1 MLENGILRNSG
12 DDASAATAPPQVVA
26 RLPDFPAVGPSTN
39 GAPLG
44 NLSSL
49 MDVTVTVTAEF
60 GRVKLPISSLLKLSV
75 GSVLEM
81 DRDISEPVDLL
92 VQGTLLARGEIVV
105 VGDRFAIRLKELLD
119 TRLAGRK

>member
-1 MLENGILRNSG
+1 MLENGILRNPG
-12 DDASAATAPPQVVA
+12 DDAASTPSSVVA
-26 RLPDFPAVGPSTN
+26 RLPDFPAVSPSSG

-49 MDVTVTVTAEF
+49 LDVTVTVTAEF
-60 GRVKLPISSLLKLSV
+60 GRVKLPISGLLKLAV

-81 DRDISEPVDLL
+81 DRGISEPVDLL

-105 VGDRFAIRLKELLD
+105 VGDRFAIRLKELVD
-119 TRLAGRK
+119 TRLTGRK

>member
-1 MLENGILRNSG
+1 MLENGILRNPG
-12 DDASAATAPPQVVA
+12 DDPSQVEA
-26 RLPDFPAVGPSTN
+26 RVPDFPAVGPSSG

-49 MDVTVTVTAEF
+49 LDVTVTVTAEF
-60 GRVKLPISSLLKLSV
+60 GRVKLPISGLLKLAV

-81 DRDISEPVDLL
+81 DRGISEPVDLL

-105 VGDRFAIRLKELLD
+105 VGDRFAIRLKELID
-119 TRLAGRK
+119 PKLAGRK

>member
-1 MLENGILRNSG
+1 MLENGILKNAG
-12 DDASAATAPPQVVA
+12 DDAASASPQVVA
-26 RLPDFPAVGPSTN
+26 RVPEFPAVGPSQG

-44 NLSSL
+44 NMSSL
-49 MDVTVTVTAEF
+49 LDVTVTVTAEF

-81 DRDISEPVDLL
+81 DRGISEPVDLL

>member
-1 MLENGILRNSG
+1 MLENGILKNPG
-12 DDASAATAPPQVVA
+12 DDVASAGPQVVA
-26 RLPDFPAVGPSTN
+26 RVPDFPVVGSSPG

-49 MDVTVTVTAEF
+49 LDVTVTVTAEF
-60 GRVKLPISSLLKLSV
+60 GRVKLPISGLLKLAV

-81 DRDISEPVDLL
+81 DRGINEPVDLL

-119 TRLAGRK
+119 PKLAGRK